1 MLSRKTIQEL
11 SVLSA
16 KELEVKVEDL
26 RRELFGLRL
35 SSSTT
40 HIKDY
45 SQFKKLRKNIARSLT
60 LLGQKSQVDVQTTVA
75 HKE

>member
-1 MLSRKTIQEL
+1 MLSHKAMKQL
-11 SVLSA
+11 SGLGI
-16 KELEVKVEDL
+16 KELETKVEDL